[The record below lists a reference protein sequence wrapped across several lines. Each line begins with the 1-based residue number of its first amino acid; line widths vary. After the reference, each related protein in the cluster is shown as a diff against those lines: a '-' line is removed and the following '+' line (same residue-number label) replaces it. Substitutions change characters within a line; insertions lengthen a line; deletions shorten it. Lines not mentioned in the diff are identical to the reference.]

1 MTDPFKTRLRRG
13 DRLIGAIVSLPSPE
27 IAEALSLCGFDWL
40 FIDME
45 HGGLDVA
52 ALGNL
57 LRAAQPRTPCAVRI
71 PAIDEVWIKRCLDAG
86 ADGVIA
92 PQIKTAED
100 AQRVVRWSKYP
111 PQGERSVGI
120 ARAQGYGMNFADYVA
135 RANDDIAVILQ
146 IEHIDAVGRIDSI
159 LGVDGIDAIFVGPY
173 DLSAS
178 MGKIGKVDDPDARDA
193 IDRVRGSAQAKG
205 VSLGIFTADAAAA
218 PPFLEAGFTLMAVG
232 IDAALLASA
241 GRGIL
246 DALR

>member
-1 MTDPFKTRLRRG
+1 MTNRFRARLRRG
-13 DRLIGAIVSLPSPE
+13 DRLIGAIVGLPSPE

-45 HGGLDVA
+45 HGGIDVA

-71 PAIDEVWIKRCLDAG
+71 PAIDEVWVKRCLDAG
-86 ADGVIA
+86 ADGIIA
-92 PQIKTAED
+92 PQIKTVED

-120 ARAQGYGMNFADYVA
+120 ARAHGYGMNFADYVA

-159 LGVDGIDAIFVGPY
+159 LKAGGIDAIFIGPY

-178 MGKIGKVDDPDARDA
+178 MNRIGQVADPAVGA
-193 IDRVRGSAQAKG
+193 AVDRVRHASRAAGIPTGIFAPSVAAARDHGSAG
-205 VSLGIFTADAAAA
+205 D
-218 PPFLEAGFTLMAVG
+218 TLLAVG
-232 IDAALLASA
+232 IDIQMLSDAAAGMIAS
-241 GRGIL
+241 L
-246 DALR
+246 S